1 MSTDKSVVALQDT
14 DDTYYSYKKKIRN
27 NDLFNLGKDDDVVPN
42 KLTAI
47 AM

>member
-1 MSTDKSVVALQDT
+1 MALQDT
-14 DDTYYSYKKKIRN
+14 AKTYYSYENKIRN
-27 NDLFNLGKDDDVVPN
+27 IDLFNLGKDDDVVPD